1 MKPLL
6 GEVKSKLGK
15 PYEDLEFLL
24 NCFSEVLIENNEPEL
39 ARQIP
44 WISTEEPRFNE
55 DSTQKLLHLFS
66 ISFQLLNLAE
76 VNGAVQNRR
85 AKQEKNGLT
94 AVSGLWGSVLA
105 DLKEKG
111 ISEKTVAVHLP
122 QIVAE
127 PVLTAHP
134 TEAKRPVVLGL
145 YRQLYLLLVKREN
158 SMYTSYEQE
167 EIKHDIKQ
175 ILHKLWF
182 IGEIFMEKP
191 AVESEL
197 ENMLYYFYKV
207 FPEML
212 HYHDFKLRQAWE
224 KTGFNPETVADSA
237 NFPTI
242 NFGNWVGGDRDG
254 HPLVT
259 AEVTAQTL
267 KTFRIHAFLSLS
279 SLLDNL
285 SDKLSIYCDK
295 NCLSADFKKR
305 ILEVQKELQ
314 TKEIFN
320 TTEPF
325 KAFIRLI
332 KKKLPFTESSGGGI
346 ELHDSEV
353 AYKNSG
359 ELETDLKLL
368 KKAIADYGAET
379 IAGYDIQKVLR
390 HLKVFGFH
398 LAHLDIRQNSEFYE
412 EALLDIVKVSQP
424 EKHKFITSRKGN
436 FEAFIL
442 EELANNR
449 PFISKTDFLKSEKA
463 RQVVS
468 TFKVIEEHI
477 RKYSERAFGSL
488 IVSMTRNVSDLFTVY
503 LFLREAGLS
512 HYSPNGL
519 VCPLPV
525 VPLFETIDDLKRSPE
540 ILDEFLSHPVT
551 KNSLEYIRSK
561 KNRDQQ
567 VQDVMIGYSDSNKDG
582 GILASTWHLYDAQI
596 KLTEVAQKHGIQIRF
611 FHGKGGTI
619 SRGAG
624 PTHWFLKSLPSS
636 TMNGMIRVTE
646 QGETIER
653 KYANKVNAAYN
664 LELLIAGLTHQTVL
678 SKKTRSD
685 SNKTREEIF
694 SYLADESHLIFK
706 QLTNHPSFIGF
717 YEQATP
723 IDAIES
729 SKIGSRP
736 ARRSGKRTLSDLR
749 AIPWVFSWTQ
759 SRMHI
764 SSWYGVGSTLKK
776 MQSEKPEKYG
786 ELKKMVKTDN
796 FVRYVLTNID
806 TSLAATDED
815 IMKIYAGLVENK
827 KVKDEILGI
836 LLEELS
842 LTREMMLDLLGS
854 PAKKRRESHYFSTN
868 LRAEALLPLHQEQIK
883 LLKEWR
889 KIQRTGNK
897 DKSEKLLHSLLRS
910 INAIA
915 NAMGTTG

>member
-1 MKPLL
+1 MEHLL
-6 GEVKSKLGK
+6 SEVKSILGK

-24 NCFSEVLIENNEPEL
+24 QCFSEVLVENNESEL

-44 WISTEEPRFNE
+44 WISEKPPHFEKET
-55 DSTQKLLHLFS
+55 THKLLHLFS

-85 AKQEKNGLT
+85 AKHEQKGL
-94 AVSGLWGSVLA
+94 AGVNGLWGNVLA

-111 ISEKTVAVHLP
+111 IDDETIATQLQQVA
-122 QIVAE
+122 AE

-134 TEAKRPVVLGL
+134 TEAKRPVVLAL

-158 SMYTSYEQE
+158 SMYTSFEHA

-182 IGEIFMEKP
+182 IGEIFIEKP

-207 FPEML
+207 FPEVL
-212 HYHDFKLRQAWE
+212 HYLDFKLRQAWE
-224 KTGFNPETVADSA
+224 ETGFNPDIIADSDK
-237 NFPTI
+237 FPAL

-259 AEVTAQTL
+259 AEVTKKTL
-267 KTFRIHAFLSLS
+267 KTFRIHAFLLLS
-279 SLLDNL
+279 SALDDL

-295 NCLSADFKKR
+295 ECLSTSFKKR
-305 ILEVQKELQ
+305 MQELHKQ
-314 TKEIFN
+314 LQIKAPAN
-320 TTEPF
+320 SNEPF
-325 KAFIRLI
+325 KTFIQLI
-332 KKKLPFTESSGGGI
+332 KKKLPFKENQSGGI
-346 ELHDSEV
+346 ELYDSENS
-353 AYKNSG
+353 YKNSF
-359 ELETDLKLL
+359 ELENDLRLMKQAL
-368 KKAIADYGAET
+368 ANYGAET
-379 IAGYDIQKVLR
+379 LAIYDVQKVLR

-398 LAHLDIRQNSEFYE
+398 LAHIDIRQNSRFYE
-412 EALLDIVKVSQP
+412 EALHNIIKVSQP
-424 EKHKFITSRKGN
+424 EKYRSIADNKKDFD
-436 FEAFIL
+436 AFIL
-442 EELANNR
+442 EELENNR
-449 PFISKTDFLKSEKA
+449 PFISKADFLKSEKA
-463 RQVVS
+463 KQVVS
-468 TFKVIEEHI
+468 TFQVIEEHT

-488 IVSMTRNVSDLFTVY
+488 IVSMTRNVSDLFTVF

-512 HYSPNGL
+512 YYSPKGL

-525 VPLFETIDDLKRSPE
+525 VPLFETIDDLKKSPE

-551 KNSLEYIRSK
+551 KNSLEYIQKRKGWSMP
-561 KNRDQQ
+561 

-582 GILASTWHLYDAQI
+582 GILASTWYLYDAQI
-596 KLTEVAQKHGIQIRF
+596 NLTEVAQKHGVQLRF

-636 TMNGMIRVTE
+636 TMNGLIRVTE

-664 LELLIAGLTHQTVL
+664 LELLLAGLTHQTVL
-678 SKKTRSD
+678 GKFSKTNNEKTR
-685 SNKTREEIF
+685 KQIF
-694 SYLADESHLIFK
+694 SYLAEEGRQVFK
-706 QLTNHPSFIGF
+706 KLTNHPSFIEF
-717 YEQATP
+717 YEKATP

-736 ARRSGKRTLSDLR
+736 ARRTGKRTLADLR

-776 MQSEKPEKYG
+776 MLQEKPDKYA

-806 TSLAATDED
+806 TSLAATDEN
-815 IMKIYAGLVENK
+815 IMKMYSELVENK
-827 KVKDEILGI
+827 KVREEILG
-836 LLEELS
+836 LLLHELS
-842 LTREMMLDLLGS
+842 ITREMMLDLLGS
-854 PAKKRRESHYFSTN
+854 STKKRRKNHFYSTN

-889 KIQRTGNK
+889 STQKSGSN
-897 DKSEKLLHSLLRS
+897 DKAEFLLHSLLRS

>member
-15 PYEDLEFLL
+15 TYKDLEYLL
-24 NCFSEVLIENNEPEL
+24 NCLSEVLIENNEPEL

-44 WISTEEPRFNE
+44 WISKEKPRFDE

-85 AKQEKNGLT
+85 ARQEKNGLT
-94 AVSGLWGSVLA
+94 AVNGLWGNVLA

-111 ISEKTVAVHLP
+111 IGEDTIAAHLR
-122 QIVAE
+122 QVVAE

-134 TEAKRPVVLGL
+134 TEAKRPVVLAL

-167 EIKHDIKQ
+167 EIKHDIQQ

-224 KTGFNPETVADSA
+224 KTGFNPETVTDSA

-295 NCLSADFKKR
+295 NCLSAGFKKR
-305 ILEVQKELQ
+305 IHEVQKELE

-325 KAFIRLI
+325 KSFVRLI
-332 KKKLPFTESSGGGI
+332 KKKLPFIESPGGGI

-368 KKAIADYGAET
+368 KQAISDYGAET
-379 IAGYDIQKVLR
+379 IAVYDIQKVLR
-390 HLKVFGFH
+390 HLEVFGFH

-424 EKHKFITSRKGN
+424 EKHKFITTRKGN

-442 EELANNR
+442 EELGNNR

-463 RQVVS
+463 KQVVS

-488 IVSMTRNVSDLFTVY
+488 IVSMTRNVSDLFTVF
-503 LFLREAGLS
+503 LFSREAGLS
-512 HYSPNGL
+512 HYSPKGL

-525 VPLFETIDDLKRSPE
+525 VPLFETIGDLKRSPE
-540 ILDEFLSHPVT
+540 ILNEFLAHPIT
-551 KNSLEYIRSK
+551 KNSLEYIRRK
-561 KNRDQQ
+561 KGWNNP
-567 VQDVMIGYSDSNKDG
+567 VQDIMIGYSDSNKDG
-582 GILASTWHLYDAQI
+582 GILASTWHLYNAQI
-596 KLTEVAQKHGIQIRF
+596 KLTEVAREHGI
-611 FHGKGGTI
+611 
-619 SRGAG
+619 
-624 PTHWFLKSLPSS
+624 
-636 TMNGMIRVTE
+636 RV
-646 QGETIER
+646 
-653 KYANKVNAAYN
+653 
-664 LELLIAGLTHQTVL
+664 
-678 SKKTRSD
+678 
-685 SNKTREEIF
+685 
-694 SYLADESHLIFK
+694 
-706 QLTNHPSFIGF
+706 
-717 YEQATP
+717 
-723 IDAIES
+723 
-729 SKIGSRP
+729 
-736 ARRSGKRTLSDLR
+736 
-749 AIPWVFSWTQ
+749 
-759 SRMHI
+759 
-764 SSWYGVGSTLKK
+764 
-776 MQSEKPEKYG
+776 
-786 ELKKMVKTDN
+786 
-796 FVRYVLTNID
+796 
-806 TSLAATDED
+806 
-815 IMKIYAGLVENK
+815 
-827 KVKDEILGI
+827 
-836 LLEELS
+836 
-842 LTREMMLDLLGS
+842 
-854 PAKKRRESHYFSTN
+854 
-868 LRAEALLPLHQEQIK
+868 
-883 LLKEWR
+883 
-889 KIQRTGNK
+889 
-897 DKSEKLLHSLLRS
+897 
-910 INAIA
+910 
-915 NAMGTTG
+915 